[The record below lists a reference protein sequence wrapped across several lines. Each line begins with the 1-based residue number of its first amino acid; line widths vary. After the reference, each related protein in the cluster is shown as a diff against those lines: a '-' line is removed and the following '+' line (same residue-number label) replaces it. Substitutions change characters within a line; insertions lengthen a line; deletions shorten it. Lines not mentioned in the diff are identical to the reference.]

1 MTQTYSAVIR
11 QSDGW
16 WIGCIKEVSGVNCQA
31 HTREELLE
39 DLKSALAEMIELNT
53 EDALLTMEGVYEEVS
68 VSPEVCVGA

>member
-11 QSDGW
+11 QSDEW

-31 HTREELLE
+31 YTREELLE

-68 VSPEVCVGA
+68 VSA